1 MQNAE
6 PIERFDEFVCI
17 GRDVDPEIV
26 AAEVHLKGRESTL
39 QCRSSLRQTDP
50 RRRPGAGT
58 RPRPFQACRITS
70 YWCAARQPME
80 SCLTGPRPRCEV
92 RYSRYDLTA
101 SGAPLYPARYTF
113 ASLPALI
120 RPTTSVASPADRIA
134 STTDR

>member
-39 QCRSSLRQTDP
+39 Q
-50 RRRPGAGT
+50 
-58 RPRPFQACRITS
+58 
-70 YWCAARQPME
+70 

-92 RYSRYDLTA
+92 RFSRFDLTA